1 MFHVIA
7 RMQIKPEY
15 FDEFM
20 KIFKANVPT
29 VLAEDG
35 CLEYVPCLDFDT
47 GAPIQEV
54 DSLSMTVV
62 ECWRDEAAWRAH
74 MAAPHMKQYA
84 EAVAG
89 MRESTRL
96 TVVVPA

>member
-62 ECWRDEAAWRAH
+62 KR
-74 MAAPHMKQYA
+74 PPSSS
-84 EAVAG
+84 AVG
-89 MRESTRL
+89 WMSPSY
-96 TVVVPA
+96 VVR